1 MRTGLFLLLV
11 LFAAVWMSS
20 CERENPVEKQE
31 ERIETYVKTKMNRNP
46 EMKLSH
52 ENNVR
57 YLYSPGNTAI
67 DVSTGDSVYFY
78 YAGTLLTDTLK
89 YFDTNDKAL
98 AEALR
103 LNTESRTFA
112 PVGVIVGNNNLL
124 PGLSIGLTMV
134 HLGDNNGEII
144 FNSDMGYG
152 EKGNGVVPPLSPL
165 IFKII
170 IVRIRKN

>member
-11 LFAAVWMSS
+11 LFAALWTSS
-20 CERENPVEKQE
+20 CEKENPIEKQE
-31 ERIETYVKTKMNRNP
+31 ERIEAYVKAKMSRNP
-46 EMKLSH
+46 GLKLLH
-52 ENNVR
+52 DNNVR
-57 YLYSPGNTAI
+57 YLYSPGDTAI
-67 DVSTGDSVYFY
+67 DVSAGDSVYFY
-78 YAGTLLTDTLK
+78 YAGTLVTDTLK

-103 LNTESRTFA
+103 LNTESRIFA

-124 PGLSIGLTMV
+124 PGLSIGLTMAC
-134 HLGDNNGEII
+134 LGDNIGEII

-152 EKGNGVVPPLSPL
+152 EKGNGIVPPLSPL
-165 IFKII
+165 IFKVV